1 MRKAYLDAGLFRYSD
16 TATATLRYAKLPH
29 PIASIAR
36 FDASPA
42 QRVD

>member
-1 MRKAYLDAGLFRYSD
+1 MRKAYMDAGLRRYSD
-16 TATATLRYAKLPH
+16 TATAILCYAKLPY

-42 QRVD
+42 QRVN